1 MKNCCFL
8 YGLFLI
14 FMLILP
20 VSAET
25 YIYDGAAA
33 NTLDTAWTSFLE
45 SLPET
50 IRRETTDLHPN
61 SPESWQQYLSLS
73 YWTDKLSSILHDI
86 FQNALINLVSLFG
99 IILCIAAIQQ
109 WTENTAGSLFGFC
122 SDVCMALTVF
132 QTAGTLFFMLQ
143 QFLEQLC
150 QVMTGMIPVMT
161 AVCYSSGEI
170 TTASV
175 NRISM
180 TMFVTVLNTLQRWLF
195 MPLGQAL
202 FSLGILTAVCTQV
215 QLGGFVAGV
224 KKLFMTMLSFMLLVY
239 SFVYGIQNTL
249 AKSADSLG
257 LRTIK
262 FAMGNFIPVVGGT
275 VSDAFSA
282 VREGLGYIRVM
293 TGAGGIIILVLML
306 LPVAVSVW
314 VFDLVLTCSHT
325 TAELLGCTQ
334 SARMLADTRSVLQLM
349 SALVWLAAIF
359 FLFAVI
365 LFTKTAVHT
374 G

>member
-50 IRRETTDLHPN
+50 IRRETSDLHPN

-73 YWTDKLSSILHDI
+73 YWTDKLSSILHDV

-109 WTENTAGSLFGFC
+109 WTETTAGSLFGFC

-349 SALVWLAAIF
+349 SALVWLAATF

>member
-73 YWTDKLSSILHDI
+73 YWTDKLSSILHDV

-349 SALVWLAAIF
+349 SALVWLAATF